1 MSNSSSAAP
10 TRQTQAASV
19 RSLARAWP
27 VVLAM
32 LLGAF
37 IVYGAGFAS
46 PAGLHNA
53 AHDSRHSF
61 AFPCH

>member
-1 MSNSSSAAP
+1 MGQILSESAALDAGRS
-10 TRQTQAASV
+10 TAA
-19 RSLARAWP
+19 LAAP
-27 VVLAM
+27 VVAL

-37 IVYGAGFAS
+37 VLIGAGFA
-46 PAGLHNA
+46 PIAAIHNA

>member
-1 MSNSSSAAP
+1 MRKILSEPATLEAGRSAAAL
-10 TRQTQAASV
+10 AA
-19 RSLARAWP
+19 P
-27 VVLAM
+27 VVAL

-37 IVYGAGFAS
+37 VLIGAGFA
-46 PAGLHNA
+46 PLAAIHNA

>member
-1 MSNSSSAAP
+1 MRKILSTTGTLEAGRSSAAL
-10 TRQTQAASV
+10 AA
-19 RSLARAWP
+19 P
-27 VVLAM
+27 VVAL

-37 IVYGAGFAS
+37 VLLGAGFTPLA
-46 PAGLHNA
+46 ALHNA